1 MRRTALAAACLAVLT
16 GGAAAPAAGAAP
28 PPLAATLTSCV
39 RSADAAQRAA
49 SFTARMPA
57 LRRTE
62 RMLVRFDLF
71 QRTSQGEGFTRVRVP
86 RWGVWHR
93 SKRGVA
99 GFVFT
104 KHVNGLQAPGDYR
117 AVVRFRW
124 LDAAGRTQRTARRVT
139 HACKQPDLRPDLRAA
154 RLAAVPG
161 PTPGTA
167 TYSAV
172 VVNSGR
178 GPAGPFAVALAVGD
192 AVLAPQMLEPLGP
205 RSRRALSLQGPRCA
219 PGTVLRLTV
228 DSAAEVAE
236 ASETDNVLEAPCPLG
251 AAGGAATLEGR

>member
-1 MRRTALAAACLAVLT
+1 MRRTVLAVACLVALT

-49 SFTARMPA
+49 SFTASMPA
-57 LRRTE
+57 LRRTD

-104 KHVNGLQAPGDYR
+104 KHVNGLHAPGDYR

-124 LDAAGRTQRTARRVT
+124 LDAAGRTQRTARRT
-139 HACKQPDLRPDLRAA
+139 TRSCRQPDLRPDLRAV
-154 RLAAVPG
+154 RLTAIAG
-161 PTPGTA
+161 PAPGTA

-172 VVNSGR
+172 VANNGR

-192 AVLAPQMLEPLGP
+192 VVLPPQTLEPLGP
-205 RSRRALSLQGPRCA
+205 RSRRPVSLQGPRCG

-251 AAGGAATLEGR
+251 AARSAATLEGR